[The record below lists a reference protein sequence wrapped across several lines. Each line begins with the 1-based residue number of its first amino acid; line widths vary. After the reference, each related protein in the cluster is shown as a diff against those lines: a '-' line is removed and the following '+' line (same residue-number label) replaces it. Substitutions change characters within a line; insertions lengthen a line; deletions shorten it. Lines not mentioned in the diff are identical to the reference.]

1 MVTIENV
8 KQVFNSGG
16 LAYPYPR
23 RGEISINGGKGQKA
37 TKEAVI
43 FARMYLNELKGV
55 KHD

>member
-1 MVTIENV
+1 MVTVQNV
-8 KQVFNSGG
+8 KEVFSSGG

-23 RGEISINGGKGQKA
+23 KGQIFINGGRCQKA

-43 FARMYLNELKGV
+43 FARMYLNELKGI